1 MQIVIASTNPVK
13 VNAVKTAFCQL
24 FPDRTLRFESIP
36 SQSGVAEQPMSMAE
50 TKQGAFNRVTFC
62 QQQIPC
68 ADFYLAIEAGIERFD
83 YGAATCAYIV
93 ISNNV
98 QFSIGRSAELPIPN
112 VIFQQLN
119 PDTELGTIMDRLFQT
134 ENIKQKGG
142 AMSLLTNGNASRESV
157 YVQAIILAMAP
168 FLHQKLFCA

>member
-13 VNAVKTAFCQL
+13 VNAVKTAFSQL
-24 FPDRTLRFESIP
+24 FPDRTLQFHAMS

-50 TKQGAFNRVTFC
+50 TEQGAFNRVQFC
-62 QQQIPC
+62 QQQLPN

-83 YGAATCAYIV
+83 YGAATCAYVV
-93 ISNNV
+93 ISDKV
-98 QFSIGRSAELPIPN
+98 RFAVGRSAELPIPDC
-112 VIFQQLN
+112 VYKQLS
-119 PDTELGTIMDRLFQT
+119 PEMELGTVMDQLFQT

-157 YVQAIILAMAP
+157 YVQAVILAMAP
-168 FLHQKLFCA
+168 FLHTELFSA